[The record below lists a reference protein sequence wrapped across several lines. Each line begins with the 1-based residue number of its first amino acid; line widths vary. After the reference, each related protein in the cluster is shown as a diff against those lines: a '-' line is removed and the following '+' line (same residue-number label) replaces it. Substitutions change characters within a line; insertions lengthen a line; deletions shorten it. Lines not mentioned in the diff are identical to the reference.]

1 MSIFE
6 KVHSF
11 IISSKTLIDNNL
23 FPANTQKFPE
33 NLPGSGNSFFS
44 TCQKPARG

>member
-23 FPANTQKFPE
+23 FPVKTQKFPE
-33 NLPGSGNSFFS
+33 ILPGSGNSFFCS
-44 TCQKPARG
+44 C